1 MNVKI
6 IERYLSIQEGFEWKN
21 IPSFAIITGINGVG
35 KTQLLNALRGRDEQN
50 RTLNVSCQI
59 TDEDGHDYKLVVST
73 PENNGQSVTGLI
85 EYFKNRVERS
95 VQKEDLERAI
105 RNVQNNIEHM
115 QLQLQSP
122 IDVNERTRLEQRIN
136 NNINNIITYKYQISS
151 LAVYAY
157 DEELKLI
164 ARKCKKEVSEI
175 TETDIYEYANPYFNT
190 LTEIEDFR
198 EFLKQEYETYKTR
211 LSELM
216 DDKKVEE
223 ATELSHQEKSY
234 QIINRLFKKYNYND
248 YEMLKPFDKKEQLYS
263 PQQARIAFRGK
274 NKEVVGYEA
283 LSSGEKVIVK
293 LIIWAM
299 GTDIRGNRINTMLLD
314 EPDAHLH
321 PSMCKM
327 MVEVLSEI
335 SKPKE
340 EGGSGIRVI
349 ITTHSPSTV
358 AFAPEGSLFVMEKN
372 TNGQRTVKPTTVIEA
387 ESVLSEGLFTFDK
400 IMNQFT
406 IAANTKKKNLL
417 FVEGK
422 TDVLHLKRAM
432 DILGYDLD
440 VEIIDMHDAGALASF
455 IKSAPHKLFGKKKM
469 IALFDC
475 DDAGNKAFN
484 DIKGDD
490 KCISPSKRITA
501 EQCENKSFAM
511 MILPPP
517 NLEKYCPIEFL
528 YPYYYL
534 KENDMLIKR
543 KVQEFQF
550 MYKVKTEEGLL
561 ALGTEFKDETSLRP
575 FIVDDNK
582 KNWFS
587 EQIKTETKIDLF
599 TNFKPTLEMLR
610 NIINYESE
618 ELSIVCAPL
627 VCE

>member
-1 MNVKI
+1 MNIKI
-6 IERYLSIQEGFEWKN
+6 VERYLSIQEGFEWKE

-35 KTQLLNALRGRDEQN
+35 KTQLLNILRGRDEQN
-50 RTLNVSCQI
+50 RQLNVSCFI
-59 TDEDGHDYKLVVST
+59 TDENGHDLKIVVAT
-73 PENNGQSVTGLI
+73 PESNGQSIIGLV
-85 EYFKNRVERS
+85 EYFRSRVDRS
-95 VQKEDLERAI
+95 VQKED
-105 RNVQNNIEHM
+105 M
-115 QLQLQSP
+115 
-122 IDVNERTRLEQRIN
+122 ERTIRMWQNETTQYQRQLSDSTDSNEKVRLKQRIDRR
-136 NNINNIITYKYQISS
+136 NIDIINYQNQISS
-151 LAVYAY
+151 LAVFAY
-157 DEELKLI
+157 DEELKSI
-164 ARKCKKEVSEI
+164 AKKCKKEVSDI
-175 TETDIYEYANPYFNT
+175 TETDIYNYANPYFNT
-190 LTEIEDFR
+190 LTEIEDFQ
-198 EFLKQEYETYKTR
+198 EFLRQENETYKSR

-216 DDKKVEE
+216 DEE
-223 ATELSHQEKSY
+223 KIDQATELSHQEKSY
-234 QIINRLFKKYNYND
+234 QMINRLFKKYGYND
-248 YEMLKPFDKKEQLYS
+248 YQMQKPYTKEMHVKNS
-263 PQQARIAFRGK
+263 QQARIAFQGK
-274 NKEVVGYEA
+274 GGEIVGYDA

-327 MVEVLSEI
+327 MVEILSEI

-358 AFAPEGSLFVMEKN
+358 AFAPEGSLFVMERN
-372 TNGQRTVKPTTVIEA
+372 DIGQRFIKSTTVAEA
-387 ESVLSEGLFTFDK
+387 EQILSEGLFTFDK
-400 IMNQFT
+400 VMSQFT
-406 IAANTKKKNLL
+406 IAANTKKNNLL

-422 TDVLHLKRAM
+422 TDILHLNRAM
-432 DILGYDLD
+432 EVLGYDLD
-440 VEIIDMHDAGALASF
+440 IEIIDMHDAGALASF

-475 DDAGNKAFN
+475 DDAGRKAFN

-490 KCISPSKRITA
+490 KCIPPSKRITA
-501 EQCENKSFAM
+501 EQCENLSFAL
-511 MILPPP
+511 MILPPS

-528 YPYYYL
+528 YPYNYL

-550 MYKVKTEEGLL
+550 MYKVETGEGLL

-618 ELSIVCAPL
+618 ELSIVCAPV

>member
-1 MNVKI
+1 MNIKI
-6 IERYLSIQEGFEWKN
+6 VERYLSIQEGFEWKE

-35 KTQLLNALRGRDEQN
+35 KTQLLNALRGRDDHN

-59 TDEDGHDYKLVVST
+59 TDEDGHDYQLVVST
-73 PENNGQSVTGLI
+73 PESNGQSITGLM
-85 EYFKNRVERS
+85 EYFRNHVERS

-105 RNVQNNIEHM
+105 RNAQNNIEQM
-115 QLQLQSP
+115 QLQLKSP
-122 IDVNERTRLEQRIN
+122 IDINGKTRLEQRIN
-136 NNINNIITYKYQISS
+136 NNINNIINYKYQISS

-157 DEELKLI
+157 DEELKVI
-164 ARKCKKEVSEI
+164 ARKCKKDVSEI

-211 LSELM
+211 ISELM
-216 DDKKVEE
+216 DDKKLDE
-223 ATELSHQEKSY
+223 ATELSNQEKSY

-248 YEMLKPFDKKEQLYS
+248 YEMLKPFDKKEQLYN

-274 NKEVVGYEA
+274 NEEVVGYEA

-327 MVEVLSEI
+327 MVEILSEI

-358 AFAPEGSLFVMEKN
+358 AFAPEGSLFVMERN
-372 TNGQRTVKPTTVIEA
+372 DIGQRFIKSTTVAEA
-387 ESVLSEGLFTFDK
+387 EQILSEGLFTFDK
-400 IMNQFT
+400 VMSQFT
-406 IAANTKKKNLL
+406 IAANTKKNNLL

-422 TDVLHLKRAM
+422 TDILHLNRAM
-432 DILGYDLD
+432 EVLGYDLD
-440 VEIIDMHDAGALASF
+440 IEIIDMHDAGALASF

-475 DDAGNKAFN
+475 DDAGKKAFN

-490 KCISPSKRITA
+490 KCTPPSKRITA
-501 EQCENKSFAM
+501 EQCENLSFAT
-511 MILPPP
+511 MIQPAS

-534 KENDMLIKR
+534 KENEMLIKR

-550 MYKVKTEEGLL
+550 MYKVETEEELL

-599 TNFKPTLEMLR
+599 TNFKPTLEMLK

-618 ELSIVCAPL
+618 ELSIVRAPV